1 MKQKNNV
8 DKFLKAVQLWKK
20 KDPRH
25 KNVFSNSL
33 LIIYK
38 TLLFYNPFTIYI
50 YMAQDAWG
58 VDMIFN
64 YCFTS
69 SVINQLTILFS

>member
-1 MKQKNNV
+1 MKQKHNV

-20 KDPRH
+20 HPLH
-25 KNVFSNSL
+25 KNFLSNSL

-64 YCFTS
+64 NCFTS
-69 SVINQLTILFS
+69 SVINQLLILFS